1 MQGAKEMMRILFYV
15 AIVIVVLHGLIH
27 LLGFVAYWP
36 LGEIAELPY
45 KTTLLDGRFHL
56 GQTGMRLFSVFWL
69 LAAVGLV
76 GSAISLVADRSWW
89 LPLMLAAVL
98 VSLVIT
104 VLDSS
109 NAFRGALLSLVM
121 LVPLLLV
128 WGLRLQ
134 PQPFAAIPQSR
145 QPLTAVA
152 LSPDLPAPVA
162 RYYQAMMGNEVPV
175 VETAVITGRGTLR
188 FMGITFPARLRFTH
202 EAGQGYRHYIE
213 ATLFGYP
220 VLKVNERYLDG
231 IGKMELPVGV
241 IENEPK
247 VNMAANLGLWGESI
261 WLPSIYITDSRVRWE
276 AINETSALLFVPY
289 ETVEESFTV
298 YFNPE
303 TGLIKRMEAMRYK
316 DATSEEK
323 TLWQLDI
330 QDWDTY
336 QGNLLPSRA
345 TVTWADEGSP
355 WLIIKV
361 EDIVFNVDVNNYIR
375 AKGS

>member
-1 MQGAKEMMRILFYV
+1 MMRILFYV
-15 AIVIVVLHGLIH
+15 AIVIVALHGLIH
-27 LLGFVAYWP
+27 LMGFVAYWP

-45 KTTLLDGRFHL
+45 KTTFLNGRL
-56 GQTGMRLFSVFWL
+56 NLSQTGMRLFGVLWL

-76 GSAISLVADRSWW
+76 GAAVSRVTDQSWW
-89 LPLMLAAVL
+89 LPLMLVATV

-104 VLDSS
+104 VLDWS
-109 NAFRGALLSLVM
+109 NAFRGALLSGLM
-121 LVPLLLV
+121 LVPLLLL
-128 WGLRLQ
+128 WGLRNQ
-134 PQPFAAIPQSR
+134 PQPFAAFPQPS

-152 LSPDLPAPVA
+152 LPIDLPEPVA
-162 RYYQAMMGNEVPV
+162 RYYWAMMGDEVPV

-202 EAGQGYRHYIE
+202 DAGQGYRHYIE
-213 ATLFGYP
+213 ATIFGYP

-261 WLPSIYITDSRVRWE
+261 WLPSIYLTDSRVRWE
-276 AINETSALLFVPY
+276 AIDETSARLIVPF
-289 ETVEESFTV
+289 ETSEEAFTV
-298 YFNPE
+298 FFDSK
-303 TGLIKRMEAMRYK
+303 TGLIKRMEAMRYR
-316 DATSEEK
+316 DAADTEK
-323 TLWQLDI
+323 ILWRLDI
-330 QDWDTY
+330 FNWETY
-336 QGNLLPSRA
+336 QGVLLPSHS

-355 WLIIKV
+355 WLIINV
-361 EDIVFNVDVNNYIR
+361 EDIVFNVDVDNYIR